1 MPELLAVTFITVA
14 VSLLL
19 WYLMGRSRIL
29 RLLTGR
35 WRKEEL
41 AAFYDSLIIREM
53 HDIYDILKGTAIS
66 IIDEYRTD
74 FMVRKGKRRN
84 I

>member
-41 AAFYDSLIIREM
+41 AAFYDSLIIREL
-53 HDIYDILKGTAIS
+53 HDIYDILKCTAIS

-74 FMVRKGKRRN
+74 FMVRKEKRRN